1 MSGRTLA
8 RRFGAELGMG
18 LRSWRRRLRLFRA
31 VELLGGCVGV
41 TRTAMELGYGSTS
54 AFVYTFRTDVG
65 CSPQAY
71 TRGRVAT
78 APPHRPEL
86 SPPP

>member
-1 MSGRTLA
+1 MGEILYADPADPRGPEAWGRELGMSGWTLA

-41 TRTAMELGYGSTS
+41 TRTAMELG
-54 AFVYTFRTDVG
+54 
-65 CSPQAY
+65 
-71 TRGRVAT
+71 
-78 APPHRPEL
+78 
-86 SPPP
+86 